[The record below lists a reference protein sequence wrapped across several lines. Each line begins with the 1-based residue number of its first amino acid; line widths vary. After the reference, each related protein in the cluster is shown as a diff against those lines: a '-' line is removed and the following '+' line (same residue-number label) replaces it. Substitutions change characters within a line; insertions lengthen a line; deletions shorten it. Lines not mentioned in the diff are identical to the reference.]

1 MSLSCLVHNYH
12 KEILDMMQQM
22 LLGLGGL
29 PDPVYVDDVFKT
41 QLYSG
46 NSSSQ
51 SINNGIDL
59 DGKGGLVWLKNR
71 STSTQYTQS
80 SYHHWYDTNRL
91 VGRRISSNNDD
102 YQWNDSGSGIT
113 SFNSNGFS
121 FSNNFFSNQ
130 NYVNYVSWT
139 FRKQKGFF
147 DVVTYTGDSS
157 SANQTFNHSLDSVP
171 GMVIIKNLSRA
182 SDWYVWVPD
191 SIKTT
196 EGTLNTDDD
205 FGSQVIGTVTSTTVQ
220 TLYTNQTATNRNGD
234 NYVCYLFGSD
244 DARFGADRDESIIK
258 VGSYNGNNSNRTIN
272 TGFKPGFVMIKTL
285 TSTDNWVIF
294 DNQRGTNELDANRT
308 SVDDPASDKFG
319 GFSSSGFNLV
329 GGNGATNSSQTYM
342 YMAIREGL

>member
-1 MSLSCLVHNYH
+1 MLV
-12 KEILDMMQQM
+12 
-22 LLGLGGL
+22 GLGGL
-29 PDPVYVDDVFKT
+29 PVPVYVDDVFKT
-41 QLYSG
+41 KLYTG

-91 VGRRISSNNDD
+91 VGRRISSNNND

-130 NYVNYVSWT
+130 SGVNYVSWT

-147 DVVTYTGDSS
+147 DIVTYTGDGSS
-157 SANQTFNHSLDSVP
+157 NQTFNHSLDSVP

-191 SIKTT
+191 SIRTL
-196 EGTLNTDDD
+196 EGQLNTNDD
-205 FGSQVIGTVTSTTVQ
+205 FGYQVIGTVTSTTVQ
-220 TLYTNQTATNRNGD
+220 TLNTNQIATNRNGD

-244 DARFGADRDESIIK
+244 DARFGANRDESIIK
-258 VGSYNGNNSNRTIN
+258 VGSYVGTNSAQVIN
-272 TGFKPGFVMIKTL
+272 TGFPVGWVMTKCT
-285 TSTDNWVIF
+285 T
-294 DNQRGTNELDANRT
+294 DANSNWCIADPTRGWTTGGSQVLSPNLDNAEIT
-308 SVDDPASDKFG
+308 SQGLLSPAVLGQTNGFGVQLSDITHNR
-319 GFSSSGFNLV
+319 SGK
-329 GGNGATNSSQTYM
+329 TYM
-342 YMAIREGL
+342 YVAIREGV